1 MRVVKLTKED
11 AELHYKE
18 FEGVSSFTG
27 TDEETGERVT
37 FTLDDGNMISEILRR
52 LQMPQGTVKL
62 PLADF
67 QIALVEAVRGEW
79 DSPGTSPEYY
89 DDEEF

>member
-11 AELHYKE
+11 VELHYKE

-27 TDEETGERVT
+27 TDKDSGERVT
-37 FTLDDGNMISEILRR
+37 FTLTDGDLINELLRR
-52 LQMPQGTVKL
+52 VQMPQGEVTL